1 MLFSTRET
9 VRRGGGLERRA
20 RNSGY
25 VIIGGTSR
33 GEGVALE
40 AGVVAIAVA
49 EAVSLLIVA
58 WLLVVS
64 FVSGVVGAS
73 SLRLTP
79 SNESISSFVRP
90 FDSRN
95 VILRS
100 VVASRIS
107 GSARNVFACS
117 SKADLSEDVVVCS
130 SSVAVVSSV
139 GLSEVFCSEVDEAL
153 RCHSG
158 MAGLAGLSGIL
169 QLS

>member
-1 MLFSTRET
+1 M
-9 VRRGGGLERRA
+9 
-20 RNSGY
+20 
-25 VIIGGTSR
+25 GGTSR
-33 GEGVALE
+33 GEGVALDG
-40 AGVVAIAVA
+40 GVVAIAVA
-49 EAVSLLIVA
+49 EAVSLLIVT

-73 SLRLTP
+73 SLRLAP
-79 SNESISSFVRP
+79 SNESISSFVKP

-117 SKADLSEDVVVCS
+117 SRADLSEDVVVS
-130 SSVAVVSSV
+130 LV
-139 GLSEVFCSEVDEAL
+139 GLSEVSGDELDEAL

-158 MAGLAGLSGIL
+158 MVGLEEVSGISL
-169 QLS
+169 CYYLERCLIKFMECGA